1 MSEVHNP
8 HLSLALLDTLLIRT
22 EPRGVYLNIF
32 SRGAS
37 NFFIKLVVVAVVLS
51 AHFVLLLLVVVLFP
65 HGLIH
70 QAGHRF
76 PRALV
81 QLALRFFQLL

>member
-1 MSEVHNP
+1 MSEVHDP
-8 HLSLALLDTLLIRT
+8 HLTLALLDTLLIRT

-32 SRGAS
+32 SRSAS

-51 AHFVLLLLVVVLFP
+51 THDLILLVVVLFP

-81 QLALRFFQLL
+81 RLVLRFFQLL

>member
-8 HLSLALLDTLLIRT
+8 HLSLALLNTLLIRT
-22 EPRGVYLNIF
+22 EPSGVYLNIF
-32 SRGAS
+32 SRSAS
-37 NFFIKLVVVAVVLS
+37 NFFIELVVVAVVLS
-51 AHFVLLLLVVVLFP
+51 AHDLILLDVVLFP

-81 QLALRFFQLL
+81 RLVLRFFQLL